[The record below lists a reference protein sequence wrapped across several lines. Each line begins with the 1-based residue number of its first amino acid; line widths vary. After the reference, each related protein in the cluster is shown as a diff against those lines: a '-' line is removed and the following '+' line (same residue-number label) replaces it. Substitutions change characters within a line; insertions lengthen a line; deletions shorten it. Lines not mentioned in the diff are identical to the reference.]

1 MFQTIINIILPVIFV
16 VFTGYLWNKYNKDFN
31 PAAITKLVANIGLP
45 CLIYDSLTRS
55 NLTINIYFKIFLSAL
70 LVLAIGFL
78 FGYLLIKI
86 FKLPS
91 IKLTTPLM
99 HPNTGNMGIPLSL
112 LAFGNEGLA
121 LAAGFASIVMVSHFT
136 ANTAISSGNYSIKK
150 IIFSPVLLSLI
161 FSLIVLFYK
170 IEMPN
175 FFNSITKI
183 LSGFVIPLV
192 LLSLGIS
199 LSKINIKKLRI
210 GLMLGFL
217 KLISGP
223 FIGLLVVYLLS
234 LDDNVAKVVILQAS
248 MPAAILTYLI
258 AAQNNSYEQ
267 EIGTAVF
274 VSTIGSIVTIPIILF
289 FLLL

>member
-1 MFQTIINIILPVIFV
+1 MFLTILNIILPVIFV
-16 VFTGYLWNKYNKDFN
+16 VLIGYLWNKYNKDFN
-31 PAAITKLVANIGLP
+31 PIAVTKLVANIGLP

-55 NLTINIYFKIFLSAL
+55 NLTINIYFKIFLSAF

-86 FKLPS
+86 FRLPS
-91 IKLTTPLM
+91 IKLTTQLM
-99 HPNTGNMGIPLSL
+99 HQNTGNMGIPLSL

-136 ANTAISSGNYSIKK
+136 ANTAISSGNYSLKK

-161 FSLIVLFYK
+161 FSLIILFYK

-199 LSKINIKKLRI
+199 LSKINIKKLKI
-210 GLMLGFL
+210 GFILGLF

-223 FIGLLVVYLLS
+223 FIGLLVVYLLK
-234 LDDNVAKVVILQAS
+234 LDGNVAKVVILQAS

-258 AAQNNSYEQ
+258 AAQNNSYDQ

-274 VSTIGSIVTIPIILF
+274 VSTIGSAFSIPIILF
-289 FLLL
+289 FLL

>member
-1 MFQTIINIILPVIFV
+1 MFLTIINIILPVIFV

-150 IIFSPVLLSLI
+150 IIFSPVLLSLK

-175 FFNSITKI
+175 FFNSITNI

-210 GLMLGFL
+210 GLILGLF

-223 FIGLLVVYLLS
+223 FIGLLVVYLLR
-234 LDDNVAKVVILQAS
+234 LDGNVAKVIILQAS

-274 VSTIGSIVTIPIILF
+274 VSTVGSIVSIPIILF
-289 FLLL
+289 FLL

>member
-1 MFQTIINIILPVIFV
+1 MFLTIINIILPVIFV

-150 IIFSPVLLSLI
+150 IILSPVLLSLI

-175 FFNSITKI
+175 FFNSITNI

-210 GLMLGFL
+210 GLMLGFF

-223 FIGLLVVYLLS
+223 FIGLLVVYLLR
-234 LDDNVAKVVILQAS
+234 LDGNVAKVVILQAS

-274 VSTIGSIVTIPIILF
+274 VSTIGSIVSIPIILF
-289 FLLL
+289 FLL

>member
-1 MFQTIINIILPVIFV
+1 MFLTILNIILPVIFV
-16 VFTGYLWNKYNKDFN
+16 VLIGYLWNRYNKDFN
-31 PAAITKLVANIGLP
+31 PIAVTKLVANIGLP

-55 NLTINIYFKIFLSAL
+55 NLTINIYFKIFLSAV

-86 FKLPS
+86 FRLPS

-136 ANTAISSGNYSIKK
+136 ANTAISSGNYSLKR
-150 IIFSPVLLSLI
+150 IILSPVLLSLI
-161 FSLIVLFYK
+161 FSLIILFYK

-199 LSKINIKKLRI
+199 LSKINIKKLKI
-210 GLMLGFL
+210 GFVLGSF

-223 FIGLLVVYLLS
+223 FIGLLVVYLLK
-234 LDDNVAKVVILQAS
+234 LDGNVANVVILQAS

-258 AAQNNSYEQ
+258 AAQNNSYDQ

-274 VSTIGSIVTIPIILF
+274 VSTIGSAFSIPIILF
-289 FLLL
+289 FLL

>member
-1 MFQTIINIILPVIFV
+1 MFLTILNIILPVIFV
-16 VFTGYLWNKYNKDFN
+16 VLIGYLWNRYNKDFN
-31 PAAITKLVANIGLP
+31 PIAVTKLVANIGLP

-55 NLTINIYFKIFLSAL
+55 NLTINIYFKIFLSAFS
-70 LVLAIGFL
+70 VLAIGFL

-86 FKLPS
+86 FRLPS

-136 ANTAISSGNYSIKK
+136 ANTAISSGNYSLKR
-150 IIFSPVLLSLI
+150 IILSPVLLSLI
-161 FSLIVLFYK
+161 FSLIILFYK

-199 LSKINIKKLRI
+199 LSKINIKKLKI
-210 GLMLGFL
+210 GFILGLF

-223 FIGLLVVYLLS
+223 FIGLLVVYLLK
-234 LDDNVAKVVILQAS
+234 LDGNVAKVVILQAS

-258 AAQNNSYEQ
+258 AAQNNSYDQ

-274 VSTIGSIVTIPIILF
+274 VSTIGSAFSIPIILF
-289 FLLL
+289 FLL

>member
-1 MFQTIINIILPVIFV
+1 LFLTILNIILPVIFV
-16 VFTGYLWNKYNKDFN
+16 VLIGYLWNRYNKDFN
-31 PAAITKLVANIGLP
+31 PIAVTKLVANIGLP

-55 NLTINIYFKIFLSAL
+55 NLTINIYFKIFLSAV

-86 FKLPS
+86 FRLPS

-136 ANTAISSGNYSIKK
+136 ANTAISSGNYSLKR
-150 IIFSPVLLSLI
+150 IILSPVLLSLI
-161 FSLIVLFYK
+161 FSLIILFYK

-199 LSKINIKKLRI
+199 LSKINIKKLKI
-210 GLMLGFL
+210 GFILGLF

-223 FIGLLVVYLLS
+223 FIGLLVVYLLK
-234 LDDNVAKVVILQAS
+234 LDGNVARVVILQAS

-258 AAQNNSYEQ
+258 AAQNNSYDQ

-274 VSTIGSIVTIPIILF
+274 VSTIGSAFSIPIILF
-289 FLLL
+289 FLL

>member
-1 MFQTIINIILPVIFV
+1 LFLTILNIILPVIFV
-16 VFTGYLWNKYNKDFN
+16 VLIGYLWNKYNKDFN
-31 PAAITKLVANIGLP
+31 PIAVTKLVANIGLP

-55 NLTINIYFKIFLSAL
+55 NLTINIYFKIFLSAF

-86 FKLPS
+86 FRLPS

-136 ANTAISSGNYSIKK
+136 ANTAISSGNYTLKK

-161 FSLIVLFYK
+161 FSLIILFYK
-170 IEMPN
+170 IEMPI

-199 LSKINIKKLRI
+199 LSKINIKKLKI
-210 GLMLGFL
+210 GFILGLF

-223 FIGLLVVYLLS
+223 FIGLLVVYLLK
-234 LDDNVAKVVILQAS
+234 LDGNVAKVVILQAS

-258 AAQNNSYEQ
+258 AAQNNSYDQ

-274 VSTIGSIVTIPIILF
+274 VSTIGSAFSIPIILF
-289 FLLL
+289 FLL

>member
-1 MFQTIINIILPVIFV
+1 MFLTILNIILPVIFV
-16 VFTGYLWNKYNKDFN
+16 VLIGYLWNRYNKDFN
-31 PAAITKLVANIGLP
+31 PIAVTKLVANIGLP

-55 NLTINIYFKIFLSAL
+55 NLTINIYFKIFLSAV

-86 FKLPS
+86 FRLPS

-136 ANTAISSGNYSIKK
+136 ANTAISSGNYSLKR
-150 IIFSPVLLSLI
+150 IILSPVLLSLI
-161 FSLIVLFYK
+161 FSLIILFYK

-199 LSKINIKKLRI
+199 LSKINIKKLKI
-210 GLMLGFL
+210 GFILGLF

-223 FIGLLVVYLLS
+223 FIGLLVVYLLK
-234 LDDNVAKVVILQAS
+234 LDGNVAKVVILQAS

-258 AAQNNSYEQ
+258 AAQNNSYDQ

-274 VSTIGSIVTIPIILF
+274 VSTIGSAFSIPIILF
-289 FLLL
+289 FLL

>member
-1 MFQTIINIILPVIFV
+1 MFLTILNIILPVIFV
-16 VFTGYLWNKYNKDFN
+16 VLIGYLWNRYNKDFN
-31 PAAITKLVANIGLP
+31 PIAVTKLVANIGLP

-55 NLTINIYFKIFLSAL
+55 NLTINIYFKIFLSAFS
-70 LVLAIGFL
+70 VLAIGFL

-86 FKLPS
+86 FRLPS

-136 ANTAISSGNYSIKK
+136 ANTAISSGNYSLKK
-150 IIFSPVLLSLI
+150 IIISPVLLSLI
-161 FSLIVLFYK
+161 FSLIILFYK

-199 LSKINIKKLRI
+199 LSKINIKKLKI
-210 GLMLGFL
+210 GFILGSF

-223 FIGLLVVYLLS
+223 FIGLLVVYLLK
-234 LDDNVAKVVILQAS
+234 LDGNVAKVVILQAS

-258 AAQNNSYEQ
+258 AAQNNSYDQ

-274 VSTIGSIVTIPIILF
+274 VSTIGSAFSIPIILF
-289 FLLL
+289 FLL

>member
-1 MFQTIINIILPVIFV
+1 LFLTILNIILPVIFV
-16 VFTGYLWNKYNKDFN
+16 VFIGYLWNRYNKDFN
-31 PAAITKLVANIGLP
+31 PIAVTKLVANIGLP

-55 NLTINIYFKIFLSAL
+55 NLTINIYFKIFLSAFS
-70 LVLAIGFL
+70 VLAIGFL

-86 FKLPS
+86 FRLPS

-136 ANTAISSGNYSIKK
+136 ANTAISSGNYSLKR
-150 IIFSPVLLSLI
+150 IILSPVLLSLI
-161 FSLIVLFYK
+161 FSLIILFYK

-199 LSKINIKKLRI
+199 LSKINIKKLKI
-210 GLMLGFL
+210 GFILGSF

-223 FIGLLVVYLLS
+223 FIGLLVVYLLK
-234 LDDNVAKVVILQAS
+234 LDGNVAKVVILQAS

-258 AAQNNSYEQ
+258 AAQNNSYDQ

-274 VSTIGSIVTIPIILF
+274 VSTIGSAFSIPIILF
-289 FLLL
+289 FLL

>member
-1 MFQTIINIILPVIFV
+1 LFLTILNIILPVIFV
-16 VFTGYLWNKYNKDFN
+16 VLIGYLWNKYNKDFN
-31 PAAITKLVANIGLP
+31 PIVVTKLVANIGLP

-55 NLTINIYFKIFLSAL
+55 NLTINIYFKIFLSAF

-86 FKLPS
+86 FRLPS

-136 ANTAISSGNYSIKK
+136 ANTAISSGNYSLKR
-150 IIFSPVLLSLI
+150 IILSPVLLSLI
-161 FSLIVLFYK
+161 FSLIILFYK

-199 LSKINIKKLRI
+199 LSKINIKKLKI
-210 GLMLGFL
+210 GFILGLF

-223 FIGLLVVYLLS
+223 FIGLLVVYLLK
-234 LDDNVAKVVILQAS
+234 LDGNVAKVVILQAS

-258 AAQNNSYEQ
+258 AAQNNSYDQ

-274 VSTIGSIVTIPIILF
+274 VSTIGSAFSIPIILF
-289 FLLL
+289 FLL

>member
-1 MFQTIINIILPVIFV
+1 MFLTILNIILPVIFV
-16 VFTGYLWNKYNKDFN
+16 VLIGYLWNRYNKDFN
-31 PAAITKLVANIGLP
+31 PIAVTKLVANIGLP

-55 NLTINIYFKIFLSAL
+55 NLTINIYFKIFLSAF

-86 FKLPS
+86 FRLHS

-136 ANTAISSGNYSIKK
+136 VNTAISSGNYSFKK
-150 IIFSPVLLSLI
+150 IILSPVLLSLI
-161 FSLIVLFYK
+161 FSLIILFYK

-199 LSKINIKKLRI
+199 LSKINIKKLKI
-210 GLMLGFL
+210 GFILGLF

-223 FIGLLVVYLLS
+223 FIGLLVVYLLK
-234 LDDNVAKVVILQAS
+234 LDGNVAKVVILQAS

-258 AAQNNSYEQ
+258 AAQNNSYDQ

-274 VSTIGSIVTIPIILF
+274 VSTIGSAFSIPIILF
-289 FLLL
+289 FLL

>member
-1 MFQTIINIILPVIFV
+1 MFLTILNIILPVIFV
-16 VFTGYLWNKYNKDFN
+16 VLIGYLWNRYNKDFN
-31 PAAITKLVANIGLP
+31 PIAVTKLVANIGLP

-55 NLTINIYFKIFLSAL
+55 NLTINIYFKIFLSAFS
-70 LVLAIGFL
+70 VLAIGFL

-86 FKLPS
+86 FRLPS

-136 ANTAISSGNYSIKK
+136 ANTAISSGNYSLKK
-150 IIFSPVLLSLI
+150 IILSPVLLSLI
-161 FSLIVLFYK
+161 FSLIILFYK

-199 LSKINIKKLRI
+199 LSKINIKKLKI
-210 GLMLGFL
+210 GFILGSF

-223 FIGLLVVYLLS
+223 FIGLLVVYLLK
-234 LDDNVAKVVILQAS
+234 LDGNVAKVVILQAS

-258 AAQNNSYEQ
+258 AAQNNSYDQ

-274 VSTIGSIVTIPIILF
+274 VSTIGSAFSIPIILF
-289 FLLL
+289 FLL

>member
-150 IIFSPVLLSLI
+150 IILSPVLLSLI

-175 FFNSITKI
+175 FFNSITNI

-210 GLMLGFL
+210 GLMLGFF

-223 FIGLLVVYLLS
+223 FIGLLVVYLLR
-234 LDDNVAKVVILQAS
+234 LDGNVAKVIILQAS

-274 VSTIGSIVTIPIILF
+274 VSTIGSIVSIPIILF
-289 FLLL
+289 FLL

>member
-1 MFQTIINIILPVIFV
+1 MFLTIINIILPVIFV

-175 FFNSITKI
+175 FFNSITNI

-210 GLMLGFL
+210 GLMLGFF

-234 LDDNVAKVVILQAS
+234 LDDNVAKVIILQAS

-274 VSTIGSIVTIPIILF
+274 VSTIGSIVSIPIILF
-289 FLLL
+289 FLL

>member
-1 MFQTIINIILPVIFV
+1 MFLTILNIILPVIFV
-16 VFTGYLWNKYNKDFN
+16 VLIGYLWNRYNKDFN
-31 PAAITKLVANIGLP
+31 PIAVTKLVANIGLP

-55 NLTINIYFKIFLSAL
+55 NLTINIYFKIFLSAF

-86 FKLPS
+86 FRLHS

-136 ANTAISSGNYSIKK
+136 VNTAISSGNYSFKK
-150 IIFSPVLLSLI
+150 IILSPVLLSLI
-161 FSLIVLFYK
+161 FSLIILFYK

-199 LSKINIKKLRI
+199 LSKINIKKLKI
-210 GLMLGFL
+210 GFILGSF

-223 FIGLLVVYLLS
+223 FIGLLVVYLLK
-234 LDDNVAKVVILQAS
+234 LDGNVAKVVILQAS

-258 AAQNNSYEQ
+258 AAQNNSYDQ

-274 VSTIGSIVTIPIILF
+274 VSTIGSAFSIPIILF
-289 FLLL
+289 FLL

>member
-1 MFQTIINIILPVIFV
+1 
-16 VFTGYLWNKYNKDFN
+16 
-31 PAAITKLVANIGLP
+31 
-45 CLIYDSLTRS
+45 
-55 NLTINIYFKIFLSAL
+55 
-70 LVLAIGFL
+70 LAIGFL

-86 FKLPS
+86 FRLPS

-121 LAAGFASIVMVSHFT
+121 LAASFASIVMVSHFT
-136 ANTAISSGNYSIKK
+136 ANTAISSGNYSLKK
-150 IIFSPVLLSLI
+150 IILSPVLLSLI
-161 FSLIVLFYK
+161 FSLIILFYK

-199 LSKINIKKLRI
+199 LSKINIKKLKI
-210 GLMLGFL
+210 GFILGSF

-223 FIGLLVVYLLS
+223 FIGLLVVYLLK
-234 LDDNVAKVVILQAS
+234 LDGNVAKVVILQAS

-258 AAQNNSYEQ
+258 AAQNNSYDQ

-274 VSTIGSIVTIPIILF
+274 VSTIGSAFSIPIILF
-289 FLLL
+289 FLL

>member
-1 MFQTIINIILPVIFV
+1 MFLTILNIILPVIFV
-16 VFTGYLWNKYNKDFN
+16 VFIGYLWNRYNKDFN
-31 PAAITKLVANIGLP
+31 PIAVTKLVANIGLP

-55 NLTINIYFKIFLSAL
+55 NLTINIYFKIFLSAV

-86 FKLPS
+86 FRLPS

-136 ANTAISSGNYSIKK
+136 ANTAISSGNYSLKR
-150 IIFSPVLLSLI
+150 IILSPVLLSLI
-161 FSLIVLFYK
+161 FSLIILFYK

-199 LSKINIKKLRI
+199 LSKINIKKLKI
-210 GLMLGFL
+210 GFILGLF

-223 FIGLLVVYLLS
+223 FIGLLVVYLLK
-234 LDDNVAKVVILQAS
+234 LDGNVARVVILQAS

-258 AAQNNSYEQ
+258 AAQNNSYDQ

-274 VSTIGSIVTIPIILF
+274 VSTIGSAFSIPIILF
-289 FLLL
+289 FLL

>member
-1 MFQTIINIILPVIFV
+1 MFLTILNIILPVIFV
-16 VFTGYLWNKYNKDFN
+16 VLIGYLWNRYNKDFN
-31 PAAITKLVANIGLP
+31 PIAVTKLVANIGLP

-55 NLTINIYFKIFLSAL
+55 NLTINIYFKIFLSAF

-86 FKLPS
+86 FRLPS

-136 ANTAISSGNYSIKK
+136 VNTAISSGNYSFKK
-150 IIFSPVLLSLI
+150 IILSPVLLSLI
-161 FSLIVLFYK
+161 FSLIILFYK

-199 LSKINIKKLRI
+199 LSKINIKKLKI
-210 GLMLGFL
+210 GFILGLF

-223 FIGLLVVYLLS
+223 FIGLLVVYLLK
-234 LDDNVAKVVILQAS
+234 LDGNVAKVVILQAS

-258 AAQNNSYEQ
+258 AAQNNSYDQ

-274 VSTIGSIVTIPIILF
+274 VSTIGSAFSIPIILF
-289 FLLL
+289 FLL

>member
-1 MFQTIINIILPVIFV
+1 LFLTILNIILPVIFV
-16 VFTGYLWNKYNKDFN
+16 VLIGYLWNRYNKDFN
-31 PAAITKLVANIGLP
+31 PIAVTKLVANIGLP

-55 NLTINIYFKIFLSAL
+55 NLTINIYFKIFLSAFS
-70 LVLAIGFL
+70 VLAIGFL

-86 FKLPS
+86 FRLPS

-136 ANTAISSGNYSIKK
+136 ANTAISSGNYSLKR
-150 IIFSPVLLSLI
+150 IILSPVLLSLI
-161 FSLIVLFYK
+161 FSLIILFYK

-199 LSKINIKKLRI
+199 LSKINIKKLKI
-210 GLMLGFL
+210 GFILGLF

-223 FIGLLVVYLLS
+223 FIGLLVVYLLK
-234 LDDNVAKVVILQAS
+234 LDGNVAKVVILQAS

-258 AAQNNSYEQ
+258 AAQNNSYDQ

-274 VSTIGSIVTIPIILF
+274 VSTIGSAFSIPIILF
-289 FLLL
+289 FLL

>member
-1 MFQTIINIILPVIFV
+1 MFLTIVNIILPVIFV

-136 ANTAISSGNYSIKK
+136 VNTAISSGNYSIKK
-150 IIFSPVLLSLI
+150 IILSPVLLSLI

-223 FIGLLVVYLLS
+223 FIGLLVVYLLR
-234 LDDNVAKVVILQAS
+234 LDGNVAKVIILQAS

-274 VSTIGSIVTIPIILF
+274 VSTIGSIVSIPIILF
-289 FLLL
+289 FLL

>member
-1 MFQTIINIILPVIFV
+1 MFLTIINIILPVIFV

-150 IIFSPVLLSLI
+150 IILSPVLLSLI

-210 GLMLGFL
+210 GLMLGLF

-274 VSTIGSIVTIPIILF
+274 VSTIGSIVSIPIILF
-289 FLLL
+289 FLL

>member
-1 MFQTIINIILPVIFV
+1 LFITILNIILPVIFV
-16 VFTGYLWNKYNKDFN
+16 VLIGYLWNRYNKDFN
-31 PAAITKLVANIGLP
+31 PVAVTKLVANIGLP

-55 NLTINIYFKIFLSAL
+55 NLTINIYFQIFLSAF
-70 LVLAIGFL
+70 LVLSIGFL
-78 FGYLLIKI
+78 SGYLLIKI

-136 ANTAISSGNYSIKK
+136 ANSAISSGIYSLKK
-150 IIFSPVLLSLI
+150 IILSPVLLSLI

-175 FFNSITKI
+175 IFNSITKI

-199 LSKINIKKLRI
+199 LSKINIKKLKI
-210 GLMLGFL
+210 GFILGFF

-223 FIGLLVVYLLS
+223 FIGLLVVYLLK
-234 LDDNVAKVVILQAS
+234 LDGNVAKVVILQAS

-258 AAQNNSYEQ
+258 AAQNNSYHQ

-274 VSTIGSIVTIPIILF
+274 VSTIGSAISIPIILL
-289 FLLL
+289 FLL

>member
-1 MFQTIINIILPVIFV
+1 LFLTILNIILPVIFV
-16 VFTGYLWNKYNKDFN
+16 VLIGYLWNKYNKDFN
-31 PAAITKLVANIGLP
+31 PIAVTKLVANIGLP

-55 NLTINIYFKIFLSAL
+55 NLTINIYFKIFLSAF

-86 FKLPS
+86 FRLPS

-136 ANTAISSGNYSIKK
+136 ANTAISSGNYSLKK

-161 FSLIVLFYK
+161 FSLIILFYK

-199 LSKINIKKLRI
+199 LSKINIKKLKI
-210 GLMLGFL
+210 GFILGLF

-223 FIGLLVVYLLS
+223 FIGLLVVYLLK
-234 LDDNVAKVVILQAS
+234 LDSNVAKVVILQAS

-258 AAQNNSYEQ
+258 AAQNNSYDQ

-274 VSTIGSIVTIPIILF
+274 VSTIGSAFSIPIILF
-289 FLLL
+289 FLL

>member
-1 MFQTIINIILPVIFV
+1 MFLTILNIILPVIFV
-16 VFTGYLWNKYNKDFN
+16 VLIGYLWNRYNKDFN
-31 PAAITKLVANIGLP
+31 PIAVTKLVANIGLP

-55 NLTINIYFKIFLSAL
+55 NLTINIYFKIFLSAFSI
-70 LVLAIGFL
+70 LAIGFL

-86 FKLPS
+86 FRLPS

-136 ANTAISSGNYSIKK
+136 ANTAISSGNYSLKR
-150 IIFSPVLLSLI
+150 IILSPVLLSLI
-161 FSLIVLFYK
+161 FSLIILFYK

-199 LSKINIKKLRI
+199 LSKINIKKLKI
-210 GLMLGFL
+210 GFILGSF

-223 FIGLLVVYLLS
+223 FIGLLVVYLLK
-234 LDDNVAKVVILQAS
+234 LDGNVAKVVILQAS

-258 AAQNNSYEQ
+258 AAQNNSYDQ

-274 VSTIGSIVTIPIILF
+274 VSTIGSAFSIPIILF
-289 FLLL
+289 FLL

>member
-1 MFQTIINIILPVIFV
+1 MFLTILNIILPVIFV
-16 VFTGYLWNKYNKDFN
+16 VLIGYLWNRYNKDFN
-31 PAAITKLVANIGLP
+31 PIAVTKLVANIGLP

-55 NLTINIYFKIFLSAL
+55 NLTINIYFKIFLSAFSI
-70 LVLAIGFL
+70 LAIGFL

-86 FKLPS
+86 FRLPS

-136 ANTAISSGNYSIKK
+136 ANTAISSGNYSLKK
-150 IIFSPVLLSLI
+150 IIISPVLLSLI
-161 FSLIVLFYK
+161 FSLIILFYK

-199 LSKINIKKLRI
+199 LSKINIKKLKI
-210 GLMLGFL
+210 GFILGSF

-223 FIGLLVVYLLS
+223 FIGLLVVYLLK
-234 LDDNVAKVVILQAS
+234 LDGNVAKVVILQAS

-258 AAQNNSYEQ
+258 AAQNNSYDQ

-274 VSTIGSIVTIPIILF
+274 VSTIGSAFSIPIILF
-289 FLLL
+289 FLL

>member
-1 MFQTIINIILPVIFV
+1 MFLTILNIILPVIFV
-16 VFTGYLWNKYNKDFN
+16 VLIGYLWNRYNKDFN
-31 PAAITKLVANIGLP
+31 PIAVTKLVANIGLP

-150 IIFSPVLLSLI
+150 IILSPVLLSLI

-175 FFNSITKI
+175 FFNSITNI

-210 GLMLGFL
+210 GLMLGLF
-217 KLISGP
+217 KLILGP
-223 FIGLLVVYLLS
+223 FIGLLVVYLLR
-234 LDDNVAKVVILQAS
+234 LDGNVAKVIILQAS

-274 VSTIGSIVTIPIILF
+274 VSTIGSIVSIPIILF
-289 FLLL
+289 FLL

>member
-1 MFQTIINIILPVIFV
+1 LFLTIVNIILPVIFV

-150 IIFSPVLLSLI
+150 IILSPVLLSLI

-175 FFNSITKI
+175 FFNSITNI

-199 LSKINIKKLRI
+199 LSKINIKKLKI
-210 GLMLGFL
+210 GLMLGFF

-223 FIGLLVVYLLS
+223 FIGLLVVYLLR
-234 LDDNVAKVVILQAS
+234 LDGNVAKVIILQAS

-274 VSTIGSIVTIPIILF
+274 VSTIGSIVSIPIILF
-289 FLLL
+289 FLL

>member
-1 MFQTIINIILPVIFV
+1 MFITILNRILPVIFV
-16 VFTGYLWNKYNKDFN
+16 VLIGYLWNRYNKDFN
-31 PAAITKLVANIGLP
+31 PVAVTKLVANIGLP

-55 NLTINIYFKIFLSAL
+55 NLTINIYFQIFLSAF
-70 LVLAIGFL
+70 LVLSIGFL
-78 FGYLLIKI
+78 SGYLLIKI

-136 ANTAISSGNYSIKK
+136 ANSAISSGIYSLKK
-150 IIFSPVLLSLI
+150 IILSPVLLSLI

-175 FFNSITKI
+175 IFNSITKI

-199 LSKINIKKLRI
+199 LSKINIKKLKI
-210 GLMLGFL
+210 GFILGFF

-223 FIGLLVVYLLS
+223 LIGLLVVYLLK
-234 LDDNVAKVVILQAS
+234 LDGNVAKVVILQAS

-258 AAQNNSYEQ
+258 AAQNNSYDQ

-274 VSTIGSIVTIPIILF
+274 VSTIGSAFSIPIILF
-289 FLLL
+289 FLL

>member
-1 MFQTIINIILPVIFV
+1 MFLTILNIILPVIFV
-16 VFTGYLWNKYNKDFN
+16 VLIGYLWNKYNKDFN
-31 PAAITKLVANIGLP
+31 PIAVTKLVANIGLP

-55 NLTINIYFKIFLSAL
+55 NLTINIYFKIFLSAF

-86 FKLPS
+86 FRLPS

-136 ANTAISSGNYSIKK
+136 VNTAISSGNYSFKK
-150 IIFSPVLLSLI
+150 IILSPVLLSLI
-161 FSLIVLFYK
+161 FSLIILFYK

-199 LSKINIKKLRI
+199 LSKINIKKLKI
-210 GLMLGFL
+210 GFILGLF

-223 FIGLLVVYLLS
+223 FIGLLVVYLLK
-234 LDDNVAKVVILQAS
+234 LDGNVAKVVILQAS

-258 AAQNNSYEQ
+258 AAQNNSYDQ

-274 VSTIGSIVTIPIILF
+274 VSTIGSAFSIPIILF
-289 FLLL
+289 FLL

>member
-1 MFQTIINIILPVIFV
+1 LFLTILNIILPVIFV
-16 VFTGYLWNKYNKDFN
+16 VLIGYLWNKYNKDFN
-31 PAAITKLVANIGLP
+31 PIAVTKLVANIGLP

-55 NLTINIYFKIFLSAL
+55 NLTINIYFKIFLSAF

-86 FKLPS
+86 FRLPS

-136 ANTAISSGNYSIKK
+136 ANTAISSGNYSLKK

-161 FSLIVLFYK
+161 FSLIILFYK

-199 LSKINIKKLRI
+199 LSKINIKKLKI
-210 GLMLGFL
+210 GFILGLF

-223 FIGLLVVYLLS
+223 FIGLLVVYLLK
-234 LDDNVAKVVILQAS
+234 LDGNVAKVVILQAS

-258 AAQNNSYEQ
+258 AAQNNSYDQ

-274 VSTIGSIVTIPIILF
+274 VSTIGSAFSIPIILF
-289 FLLL
+289 FLL

>member
-1 MFQTIINIILPVIFV
+1 MFLTIVNIILPVIFV

-150 IIFSPVLLSLI
+150 IILSPVLLSLI

-175 FFNSITKI
+175 FFNSITNI

-274 VSTIGSIVTIPIILF
+274 VSTIGSIVSIPIILF
-289 FLLL
+289 FLL

>member
-1 MFQTIINIILPVIFV
+1 MFLTILNIILPVIFV
-16 VFTGYLWNKYNKDFN
+16 VLIGYLWNRYNKNFN
-31 PAAITKLVANIGLP
+31 PIAVTKLVANIGLP

-55 NLTINIYFKIFLSAL
+55 NLTINIYFKIFLSAFS
-70 LVLAIGFL
+70 VLAIGFL

-86 FKLPS
+86 FRLPS

-136 ANTAISSGNYSIKK
+136 ANTAISSGNYSLKR
-150 IIFSPVLLSLI
+150 IILSPVLLSLI
-161 FSLIVLFYK
+161 FSLIILFYK

-199 LSKINIKKLRI
+199 LSKINIKKLKI
-210 GLMLGFL
+210 GFILGSF

-223 FIGLLVVYLLS
+223 FIGLLVVYLLK
-234 LDDNVAKVVILQAS
+234 LDGNVAKVVILQAS

-258 AAQNNSYEQ
+258 AAQNNSYDQ

-274 VSTIGSIVTIPIILF
+274 VSTIGSAFSIPIILF
-289 FLLL
+289 FLL